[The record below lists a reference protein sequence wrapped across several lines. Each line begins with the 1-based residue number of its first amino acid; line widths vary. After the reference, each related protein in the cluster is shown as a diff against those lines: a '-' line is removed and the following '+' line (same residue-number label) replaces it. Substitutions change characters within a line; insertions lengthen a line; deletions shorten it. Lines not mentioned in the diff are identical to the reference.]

1 MRYLKIF
8 IVSIILVYPT
18 GSYAQISLLSLGVWN
33 ISALS
38 GEFKLGGLYGA
49 GDINTYGI
57 NNKQTTT
64 DYYGGVMLKTSSF
77 IWNPSFLTVD
87 IDGGYYPESRQD
99 LYLVS
104 PNIYNAINTTKL
116 HLGGTL
122 FPKKMITLSG
132 HLNYDNSYDS
142 RENLTDIKTN
152 SQSQGGTFSY
162 RNNVFPITF
171 SYDQNKWDSREI
183 LTGNQ
188 FTYNQKNFTGRVN
201 KAFGKRDRNDLL
213 YTHNDY
219 TSNEYN
225 IYNIRN
231 VSDNIQLQDGFFL
244 DSSRRSQYNS
254 TILGTNQRGT
264 DSLTQLR
271 VNESMF
277 LRLPY
282 RLTFNTNYSY
292 SYLLEQPEKLQENN
306 VSVLLG
312 HQLYESLHSGLLY
325 EYNNS
330 LETSYHEE
338 YNKVGLELNYT
349 KKTFAKGLLNI
360 QYSYN
365 LEFENMKSAGEVLSV
380 VNEEYSITDMVT
392 LKRPYVNPATIQIK
406 DATSTVIYQLN
417 LDYVV
422 TTVGD
427 MTQIQRIPGGQIQN
441 NSNIFVSYSA
451 SQPGNYSYNL
461 NMNNFS
467 INYSFFNNLL
477 DFYYKTTKSDYTD
490 IRNTDNLLLNY
501 LNDDLYG
508 ACVKYKTAT
517 LGSEYDDYQSNL
529 VPYFMVRYYF
539 TWQGKIR
546 ENVVFSINANWRDY
560 KLPTESEHRLYGD
573 FNGMLSYAVNKKSK
587 IDVTLG
593 YQSQEGQQ
601 INLDLVTLRTKYST
615 MIRKLVFV
623 VGVDGFDRVYLSNQ
637 KTDYLGAYVQIVKK
651 FKY

>member
-1 MRYLKIF
+1 
-8 IVSIILVYPT
+8 
-18 GSYAQISLLSLGVWN
+18 
-33 ISALS
+33 
-38 GEFKLGGLYGA
+38 
-49 GDINTYGI
+49 
-57 NNKQTTT
+57 
-64 DYYGGVMLKTSSF
+64 
-77 IWNPSFLTVD
+77 
-87 IDGGYYPESRQD
+87 
-99 LYLVS
+99 
-104 PNIYNAINTTKL
+104 
-116 HLGGTL
+116 
-122 FPKKMITLSG
+122 
-132 HLNYDNSYDS
+132 
-142 RENLTDIKTN
+142 
-152 SQSQGGTFSY
+152 
-162 RNNVFPITF
+162 
-171 SYDQNKWDSREI
+171 
-183 LTGNQ
+183 
-188 FTYNQKNFTGRVN
+188 
-201 KAFGKRDRNDLL
+201 
-213 YTHNDY
+213 
-219 TSNEYN
+219 
-225 IYNIRN
+225 
-231 VSDNIQLQDGFFL
+231 
-244 DSSRRSQYNS
+244 
-254 TILGTNQRGT
+254 
-264 DSLTQLR
+264 
-271 VNESMF
+271 
-277 LRLPY
+277 
-282 RLTFNTNYSY
+282 
-292 SYLLEQPEKLQENN
+292 
-306 VSVLLG
+306 
-312 HQLYESLHSGLLY
+312 
-325 EYNNS
+325 
-330 LETSYHEE
+330 
-338 YNKVGLELNYT
+338 
-349 KKTFAKGLLNI
+349 
-360 QYSYN
+360 
-365 LEFENMKSAGEVLSV
+365 
-380 VNEEYSITDMVT
+380 